1 MARPKKV
8 GEKAIVISVS
18 CSPEEKELLD
28 LKGIS
33 PTQLFREAIKKI
45 AIENGSS
52 NNDAEHDLNILR
64 KYYVQSTK
72 PNGNRE
78 IYLKGINLFLEKYPD
93 WTKAEVMTRAERPR
107 HVKLEIEAGAEQ

>member
-1 MARPKKV
+1 MARPKKF
-8 GEKAIVISVS
+8 KTKPIVISIS
-18 CSPEEKELLD
+18 CSVEEKLFLD

-33 PTQLFREAIKKI
+33 PTQLFREAISKI
-45 AIENGSS
+45 KNKT
-52 NNDAEHDLNILR
+52 AEEVDCEKDLVILR

-78 IYLKGINLFLEKYPD
+78 IYWKGINLFLEKYPD